1 MAVFTPFLP
10 RDTPFKFI
18 TVCGV
23 DYNLSSLNAVEQ
35 TGEPITPVAVWMV
48 LWLPCLVCHVPHTQ
62 TPGERETHI
71 SWPEQNKDMPTN
83 NKKEKRGG
91 RNCIKKI
98 IYIT

>member
-35 TGEPITPVAVWMV
+35 TGEPLPQWIVDMVCLFGMPCSTYRDTHLTGRTERRTNQQIT
-48 LWLPCLVCHVPHTQ
+48 
-62 TPGERETHI
+62 ERR
-71 SWPEQNKDMPTN
+71 
-83 NKKEKRGG
+83 KER
-91 RNCIKKI
+91 RICIKKKS
-98 IYIT
+98 IT